1 VSLFPEFDFHA
12 LPCPVWRFCR
22 QSVSVCLSVRRATD
36 INLIKSVSQLFSHS
50 AGHGRSV
57 SQSVG
62 QSVSRSVSQSVGRSV
77 SQSACQS
84 VGRSVS
90 QSVGHGQSVCRSVGQ
105 SVDRSVKQSFG
116 RSVSQLSTPQCQQPV
131 AASHYALLQS
141 VASVCTTTAS
151 LNVMNILL
159 LIYSSYK
166 QSVTYALLCSA
177 LLCLFLEQ
185 PKQFSSISLPIPNL
199 LSP

>member
-1 VSLFPEFDFHA
+1 MA
-12 LPCPVWRFCR
+12 
-22 QSVSVCLSVRRATD
+22 
-36 INLIKSVSQLFSHS
+36 
-50 AGHGRSV
+50 
-57 SQSVG
+57 G

-77 SQSACQS
+77 GQS

-166 QSVTYALLCSA
+166 QSVTSALLCSA
-177 LLCLFLEQ
+177 FSLSSPNSFLPFRYQYLTYFRHEVTSLSAESYVWRV
-185 PKQFSSISLPIPNL
+185 PK
-199 LSP
+199 